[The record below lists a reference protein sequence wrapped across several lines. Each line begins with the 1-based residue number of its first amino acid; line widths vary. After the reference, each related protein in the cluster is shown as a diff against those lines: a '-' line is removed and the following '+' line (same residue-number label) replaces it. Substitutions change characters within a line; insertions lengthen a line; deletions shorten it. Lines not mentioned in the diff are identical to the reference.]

1 MKFTSIIDLI
11 LTPLF
16 LILIFMGLIVMK
28 KRFIK
33 DETDKY
39 FIMKGFLLKIIGG
52 FTAGFIYIFYYNGG
66 DTTYYFDAIKSLTH
80 YLYSNPFDIVHIFA
94 SPKLLRTENFEIL
107 KLVNQNA
114 YLGDVPT
121 FTVVKICTFFNF
133 FCFDSFFAIITL
145 CALFSFYCS
154 WKFYIALGELYPD
167 LKKKFGFAIFYM
179 PSAIFWGSGIF
190 KDTFTLGAIFLLIY
204 SFIYIFILRKFKLTY
219 LLSLIISLY
228 LLKNIRSFF
237 LITILPFLVFWVFQ
251 HNYNRIKNFGLKIVL
266 APIFILILTGFVVV
280 GTQLLNNYF
289 VELDAEKFQDK
300 LIGFQGWHT
309 TLKGSA
315 YNLGEMEYT
324 TLGYLKKFPAA
335 VNVTFFRPYIT
346 EVNKPIIFLSFLQGL
361 FFTIFTI
368 YIIFRYNFVRFFAQ
382 LSKSYDAIA
391 LLGFSLFFGFIT
403 GLTSYNFGALDRYK
417 IPCLSTYIISL
428 LIVEYRMKIN
438 RSPIIK
444 EKETF

>member
-16 LILIFMGLIVMK
+16 LILILMGLIVMK

-33 DETDKY
+33 DEIDKY

-52 FTAGFIYIFYYNGG
+52 FSAGFIYIFYYNGG
-66 DTTYYFDAIKSLTH
+66 DTTYYYDAVKSLTR
-80 YLYSNPFDIVHIFA
+80 YIYTYPFDIVHIFT
-94 SPKLLRTENFEIL
+94 SPKLLRNENFEIL
-107 KLVNQNA
+107 KLINQNA
-114 YLGDVPT
+114 YLGDIPT
-121 FTVVKICTFFNF
+121 YTVVKICTFFNF
-133 FCFDSFFAIITL
+133 FCFDSFFALITV

-154 WKFYIALGELYPD
+154 WKLYIALGELYPD

-204 SFIYIFILRKFKLTY
+204 SFIYLFILRKFKITY
-219 LLSLIISLY
+219 LIALIISLY

-237 LITILPFLVFWVFQ
+237 LITILPFLVYWGFQ
-251 HNYNRIKNFGLKIVL
+251 HSYNRIKNFGLKIVL
-266 APIFILILTGFVVV
+266 APVFILILIGFVAI

-309 TLKGSA
+309 SLKGSS

-368 YIIFRYNFVRFFAQ
+368 FIIFRYNFVRFFAQ
-382 LSKSYDAIA
+382 LLKSYDAIA

-403 GLTSYNFGALDRYK
+403 GITSYNFGALDRYK

-428 LIVEYRMKIN
+428 LIVEYRMKNN
-438 RSPIIK
+438 RSPQLN
-444 EKETF
+444 EKDIF

>member
-1 MKFTSIIDLI
+1 MKFLSLIDFI

-16 LILIFMGLIVMK
+16 LILIFLVLIIIK
-28 KRFIK
+28 NRFIHN
-33 DETDKY
+33 EIDKY
-39 FIMKGFLLKIIGG
+39 FIVKGFLLKIIGG

-66 DTTYYFDAIKSLTH
+66 DTTYYFDAIKKLTN
-80 YLYSNPFDIVHIFA
+80 YLYSNPFEFVNIFY
-94 SPKLLRTENFEIL
+94 SSKLLRNENYEIL
-107 KLVNQNA
+107 KLINQNA
-114 YLGDVPT
+114 YLGDIPT
-121 FTVVKICTFFNF
+121 YTIVKICTFFNL
-133 FCFDSFFAIITL
+133 FCFDSFFALIIF

-154 WKFYIALGELYPD
+154 WKFYIAMGELYPD
-167 LKKKFGFAIFYM
+167 LKKKIGFAIFYM

-204 SFIYIFILRKFKLTY
+204 SFVYIFILRKFKITY
-219 LLSLIISLY
+219 FIALIISLY

-237 LITILPFLVFWVFQ
+237 LITILPFLVYWVFQ

-266 APIFILILTGFVVV
+266 APIFIVILTAFVVV

-315 YNLGEMEYT
+315 YSLGEMEYT

-361 FFTIFTI
+361 FFTFFTI
-368 YIIFRYNFVRFFAQ
+368 YIIFRYNFIRFFAQ

-428 LIVEYRMKIN
+428 MIVEYRMKIN
-438 RSPIIK
+438 RSPQIK
-444 EKETF
+444 EKDIF

>member
-1 MKFTSIIDLI
+1 MKYLSLIDFF
-11 LTPLF
+11 LTPLYLIISF
-16 LILIFMGLIVMK
+16 LILIVIK
-28 KRFIK
+28 KRFIE

-39 FIMKGFLLKIIGG
+39 FIIKGFYLKLLGG
-52 FTAGFIYIFYYNGG
+52 FAAGLIYVFYYNGG
-66 DTTYYFDAIKSLTH
+66 DTIFYFDATKLISN
-80 YLYSNPFDIVHIFA
+80 YLADNPFDFIYIF
-94 SPKLLRTENFEIL
+94 SSSNLKDSDNFDIL
-107 KLVNQNA
+107 KLINQNA
-114 YLGDVPT
+114 YLRET
-121 FTVVKICTFFNF
+121 STYTVVKICALFNL
-133 FCFDSFFAIITL
+133 FCFNSFFATIIF
-145 CALFSFYCS
+145 CASFSFLCS
-154 WKFYIALGELYPD
+154 WNFYKAIGALYPNI
-167 LKKKFGFAIFYM
+167 KKKIGYAIFFM

-190 KDTFTLGAIFLLIY
+190 KDTFTLGAICLLLY
-204 SFIYIFILRKFKLTY
+204 SFIYLFIIRKFSIVLFLSFIL
-219 LLSLIISLY
+219 SLY

-251 HNYNRIKNFGLKIVL
+251 HNYNRIKNFGLKMVM
-266 APIFILILTGFVVV
+266 APIFIVILVGFVGV

-300 LIGFQGWHT
+300 LMGFQGWHT

-315 YNLGEMEYT
+315 YSLGKMEYT

-361 FFTIFTI
+361 FFTFFTI
-368 YIIFRYNFVRFFAQ
+368 YIIFRYNFIRFFGQ
-382 LSKSYDAIA
+382 LFKSYDAIA

-428 LIVEYRMKIN
+428 LIVEYRIFVFIKKID
-438 RSPIIK
+438 K
-444 EKETF
+444 Y